1 MITADVSKI
10 LEDLKKYHE
19 EVERKLKHMVVKFS
33 YLITQEAINNTPLGD
48 YEKYKPLYDM
58 RTDLERRAGFARG
71 SWQANTSGQFS
82 IQEKYSGSDALS
94 LVQASLGSYKLG
106 DDVYIGNTGPY
117 IKLLEN
123 NYSEQTNEMGIM
135 KPTTDAI
142 FKTYQVDLKRL
153 FDEG

>member
-48 YEKYKPLYDM
+48 YEKYKPLYDR
-58 RTDLERRAGFARG
+58 RTALQPQAGFARG

-82 IQEKYSGSDALS
+82 IQEVYSGAGALS
-94 LVQASLGSYKLG
+94 LVQASLSSYKLG